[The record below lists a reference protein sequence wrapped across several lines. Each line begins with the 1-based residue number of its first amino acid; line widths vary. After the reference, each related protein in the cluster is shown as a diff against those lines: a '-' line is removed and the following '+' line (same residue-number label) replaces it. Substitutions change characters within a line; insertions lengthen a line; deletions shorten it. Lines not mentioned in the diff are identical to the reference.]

1 MFVEEASGAQPLDAR
16 PKFTAALSSLRSGQ
30 ADTLIVPTLPMVS
43 RSLTEL
49 LPWLVKH
56 FGEGSRHG
64 LIAIQEDI
72 DTRQATGRFAVGVL
86 SALSLCGRGR
96 RHA

>member
-16 PKFTAALSSLRSGQ
+16 PKLTAALSALRSGQ
-30 ADTLIVPTLPMVS
+30 ADMLIVPTLPMVS
-43 RSLTEL
+43 RSITEL

-64 LIAIQEDI
+64 LIAVQEDI
-72 DTRQATGRFAVGVL
+72 DTRQAAGRFAVGVL
-86 SALSLCGRGR
+86 SALSLCRGGGRY
-96 RHA
+96 A